1 MFGSYGMSSEQLLPT
16 SPGFTPMVIHNQTPV
31 NAPRVYSAP
40 AEGYYGYDP
49 RAQAQF
55 YASTT
60 PPFYSPPVH
69 SGLGNSGGY
78 TPVTPV
84 FSPNIGGMGLVSPQI
99 MTPIPVQF
107 QSTSPGNF
115 NQGVVYMHDRD
126 GYEAMDHG
134 NYDLANHMSEL
145 DLGQNMPKPA
155 NFTNGRRRSSGNLTR
170 RPSVTL
176 LDVMNDPHEVNLTSS
191 ETHLVASALDR
202 RQSLKLQK
210 RIARAKANED
220 LEELESMFYQFLP
233 EILRLS
239 RDQYA
244 NFVLQRLIENLSVD
258 LVDSIA
264 DKVKKDTLIMATN
277 QYACRVLQS
286 VLNRCS
292 PKSRDE
298 LVNNLLPDAGE
309 LLQDNFGCYV
319 LQKIIETVHSS
330 QLGELMNE
338 HIIPRYFDLSVHQYS
353 CRVMQDVFRYFDSQN
368 KIQITESVLQ
378 KRLALCQDGYGNY
391 VVQKMIHYGDE
402 ALRAKVCD
410 ALLPYVVQL
419 CCNKAGSNILE
430 KCLSKASDLRKV
442 ELMKPIIENQQDLG
456 RIVGDKFGNYVI
468 QRMLVSLPYQERQV
482 LINSLK
488 SYFTERNLTNLNDYE
503 NYVYQQ
509 IMKKSIP
516 NKYAKMKTKG

>member
-16 SPGFTPMVIHNQTPV
+16 SPGFVPMGVVQNQ
-31 NAPRVYSAP
+31 APVYSAP
-40 AEGYYGYDP
+40 AAEGFYGYDP
-49 RAQAQF
+49 RSQGQF

-60 PPFYSPPVH
+60 PPFYSQPIH
-69 SGLGNSGGY
+69 SGLHPGGY
-78 TPVTPV
+78 TPVSVTPV
-84 FSPNIGGMGLVSPQI
+84 FSPSMAGMGLMSPQV
-99 MTPIPVQF
+99 MTPIPVQY

-115 NQGVVYMHDRD
+115 SQGHGQGAAYMNES
-126 GYEAMDHG
+126 YEYMDHG

-145 DLGQNMPKPA
+145 DLGKIMPKPTTI
-155 NFTNGRRRSSGNLTR
+155 NNSRRRNSGNLNR

-176 LDVMNDPHEVNLTSS
+176 LDVMNDPHEVNLSTS

-264 DKVKKDTLIMATN
+264 DKVKKDALIMATN

-292 PKSRDE
+292 QKSRDE
-298 LVNNLLPDAGE
+298 LVTNLLPDAGE

-330 QLGELMNE
+330 QLEELMNE

-353 CRVMQDVFRYFDSQN
+353 CRVMQDVFRYFDSKN
-368 KIQITESVLQ
+368 KIKITESVLQ
-378 KRLALCQDGYGNY
+378 NVLALCQDGYGNY
-391 VVQKMIHYGDE
+391 VVQKMIHYGNE
-402 ALRAKVCD
+402 ELRGKVCD
-410 ALLPYVVQL
+410 SLLPYVVQL

-430 KCLSKASDLRKV
+430 KCLSKASDLRKI
-442 ELMKPIIENQQDLG
+442 ELMKPIIQNQEDLG

-482 LINSLK
+482 LINALK
-488 SYFTERNLTNLNDYE
+488 NYFTERNITNLNDYE

-509 IMKKSIP
+509 IMKK
-516 NKYAKMKTKG
+516 